1 MSDTRDADEIMTC
14 DAARSL
20 IVDEL
25 THAITPAEKLALNGH
40 LAGCSACRAR
50 GEELRAL
57 WADLGKLPVP
67 PVRSDASQRFQLA
80 VEGAM
85 ATPAADPRH
94 ARARYWRRAAV
105 AAGIVIVAAGG
116 YFVGGAF
123 PWRQSVVSKVALS
136 DAGHVYLLLLR
147 VRDQPG
153 AVSEPGAEARL
164 VAEYAAW
171 ARRLSEQGKLLSAE
185 KLADEP
191 AELLG
196 SGASQEADRV
206 GGFFLIRATSFEEA
220 QQIARDCPH
229 LRHGGRVEL
238 RAIEPT

>member
-1 MSDTRDADEIMTC
+1 MMTC
-14 DAARSL
+14 EAARSL
-20 IVDEL
+20 IVDDL
-25 THAITPAEKLALNGH
+25 ADAATSAEKLALNGH
-40 LAGCSACRAR
+40 LATCRACRTAR
-50 GEELRAL
+50 DEMSAL
-57 WADLGKLPVP
+57 WTSLGELPVP
-67 PVRSDASQRFQLA
+67 RVRPDATQRFKLA
-80 VEGAM
+80 LAGA
-85 ATPAADPRH
+85 AAAQPTEPRH
-94 ARARYWRRAAV
+94 ARATLWRRTAV

-116 YFVGGAF
+116 YVVGGAF
-123 PWRQSVVSKVALS
+123 PWRQNVVTKVAMS

-185 KLADEP
+185 KLADAP
-191 AELLG
+191 AEVLG
-196 SGASQEADRV
+196 SGAAQEEERV